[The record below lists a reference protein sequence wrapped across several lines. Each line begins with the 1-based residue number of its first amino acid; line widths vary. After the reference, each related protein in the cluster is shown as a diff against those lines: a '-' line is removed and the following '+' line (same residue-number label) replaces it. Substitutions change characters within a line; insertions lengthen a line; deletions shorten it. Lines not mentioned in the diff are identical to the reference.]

1 MGTLHGANTGTYP
14 GMNRARIQRF
24 ITEDIWDID
33 LSSLSRVRRIGVNAI
48 RVLNLV
54 FKGYWANDCPVHASA
69 LTYTTLISIV
79 PVLALAL
86 SVLRGFG
93 AAAQAEQE
101 IMSAASAMPE
111 QFQFFVQDI
120 LNYVNNTSFS
130 VLGGLGLAFLLVT
143 VVMVLS
149 QVESSFNR
157 VWGVQVPRT
166 ILRKFSEYLSVLVVV
181 PVLMVAATTINATLS
196 NSSIVHAIEGRYV
209 AAAAFYLRLL
219 KLTPF
224 VATWIAFSFLYK
236 FMPNT
241 RVRLGPALI
250 SGIIGGSLWI
260 AWQWVYITFQ
270 IGMKNYNAIYATF
283 ATVLIFL
290 LWLNI
295 SWQIIL
301 LGAEIGFGLQ
311 NHSTFA
317 IETRS
322 HSASM
327 KSRISLA
334 IAILAH
340 ASKAMLDGV
349 QSFCIPAFAQ
359 EHGVPVRLL
368 NEVVNELVKTGF
380 LAPIWDPQGPGNFV
394 LLRSPDKVP
403 IQDVINALL
412 NSGASPQSLGLHRLQ
427 PAVLEA
433 IARIE
438 TSFRPGLDQTLAD
451 LHRQAPA

>member
-1 MGTLHGANTGTYP
+1 
-14 GMNRARIQRF
+14 MNFARVKRF

-33 LSSLSRVRRIGVNAI
+33 LSSISRVRRIGINTV
-48 RVLNLV
+48 RVLHLV
-54 FKGYWANDCPVHASA
+54 LKGYWANDCPVHASA

-86 SVLRGFG
+86 SILRGFG
-93 AAAQAEQE
+93 AAGQAEQE
-101 IMSAASAMPE
+101 IMNAAAAMPE
-111 QFQFFVQDI
+111 QFQIFVRDI
-120 LNYVNNTSFS
+120 LNYVHNTNFS
-130 VLGGLGLAFLLVT
+130 ALGGLGLAFLLVT

-149 QVESSFNR
+149 QVETSFNR

-166 ILRKFSEYLSVLVVV
+166 ILRRFSEYLSVLVVV

-196 NSSIVHAIEGRYV
+196 SESVIQAIEIRYS

-224 VATWIAFSFLYK
+224 IATWIAFSFLYK

-241 RVRLGPALI
+241 RVRPGSALI

-317 IETRS
+317 IEMRS
-322 HSASM
+322 HTASM
-327 KSRISLA
+327 KARISLA
-334 IAILAH
+334 IAILAQA
-340 ASKAMLDGV
+340 ASAMIEGV
-349 QSFCIPAFAQ
+349 TSFCIPAFAQ

-394 LLRSPDKVP
+394 LLRAPDKVR
-403 IQDVINALL
+403 INEVIDALL
-412 NSGASPQSLGLHRLQ
+412 NSGASPQSLGLNSLQ
-427 PAVLEA
+427 TPVLEA

-438 TSFRPGLDQTLAD
+438 TSFHRGLDQTLAD
-451 LHRQAPA
+451 IQSQASK